1 MGEWIPPDVGPDD
14 AEGFRR
20 FSLYGPQG
28 EETIRVSFN
37 LKRQLEW
44 LANTSR
50 QEELYSQEERDRL
63 KLAARIVAAR
73 DAFPGHNEHEAL
85 TTLLEVSPHFIA
97 QSLEKYFPSFVVLG
111 MKAASDVCVKHALN
125 LTVQSTG
132 AHRMYDDRMIQEIFR
147 VFENAATNF
156 LQIQPGRPVETE
168 QHLTETKP
176 ALEQLES
183 KGQIQ
188 RGKKLPTQELV
199 SSKLGISSRSLR
211 QWCTACRL
219 KWHEFLRA
227 CGWPVDRKE
236 ITEE

>member
-1 MGEWIPPDVGPDD
+1 MGEWIPPDVGPED
-14 AEGFRR
+14 AEGFRT
-20 FSLYGPQG
+20 FSLYGPEG
-28 EETIRVSFN
+28 ETIRVSFN

-44 LANTSR
+44 LVNTSK
-50 QEELYSQEERDRL
+50 QEERYSQKERAKL

-73 DAFPGHNEHEAL
+73 DAFPGHNEGEAL
-85 TTLLEVSPHFIA
+85 TTLLEISPHFIV
-97 QSLEKYFPSFVVLG
+97 QSLEKYFPCLVVLG
-111 MKAASDVCVKHALN
+111 MEAAGDVCVKHALN

-132 AHRMYDDRMIQEIFR
+132 APRMYDDLVIQEIFR
-147 VFENAATNF
+147 VFENVATDF

-183 KGQIQ
+183 KGKIQ